1 MGRKKSGLPIHGWII
16 IDKPLGV
23 TSTQTVGRIRRLT
36 NAAKVGHAG
45 TLDPL
50 ATGLLPIALG
60 EATKTISIVMDGQK
74 SYRFTICFGEER
86 TTDDAEGEVS
96 ARSDMRPSDA
106 DIEAVLSQFTGEIEQ
121 VPPIYSAIKID
132 GKRAYDLARANEEVE
147 MKSRIVRIDSIHL
160 AERPDADHASF
171 DVTCGKGAYMRAL
184 ARDIAR
190 ALGSA
195 GYVSA
200 LRRTAVGGFTIEDAI
215 PLEKLEELDHIPAA
229 SEHLLPVKTALD
241 DIPALALTDEEARR
255 MRCGQAVSWLKVAG
269 RSNLGPIGPDVVCC
283 AITGDLPVA
292 LARVE
297 DGNVLPV
304 RVLNL

>member
-1 MGRKKSGLPIHGWII
+1 MGRRKDGLPVHGWMI
-16 IDKPLGV
+16 IDKPLNV
-23 TSTQTVGRIRRLT
+23 TSTQAVGRIRRLT
-36 NAAKVGHAG
+36 KAAKVGHAG

-60 EATKTISIVMDGQK
+60 EATKTISVVMDGTK
-74 SYRFTICFGEER
+74 SYQFTLCFGEER
-86 TTDDAEGEVS
+86 TTDDAEGDVS
-96 ARSDMRPSDA
+96 ATSDVRPSD
-106 DIEAVLSQFTGEIEQ
+106 DEIRAVLSQFRGEIEQ

-147 MKSRIVRIDSIHL
+147 MKSRIVRIDEIEL
-160 AERPDADHASF
+160 ADRPDTDHAVF

-195 GYVSA
+195 GYVAA
-200 LRRTAVGGFTIEDAI
+200 LRRTAVGAFTLDDAI

-241 DIPALALTDEEARR
+241 DIPALALTEEEARR

-269 RSNLGPIGPDVVCC
+269 RSNLGPLDPDVICC

-297 DGNVLPV
+297 GGNVLPV